1 MALPRL
7 TRVPPTALFLAV
19 LVAMPLA
26 MLAACQ
32 APTTTARGGIDFAS
46 TLAAWDRDPGQEPG
60 KDQDKTLQGVVVL
73 RDGRVVAERY
83 YTGATAASL
92 NDIRSAGKSVTAL
105 LATIALDRGAIAS
118 ASDPVRK
125 YWPEAAG
132 SALGAA
138 TIDDLLTMRSGLAA
152 DDEDPASPG
161 SEDRMDEASD
171 PVAFLRSTP
180 RQDAPGA
187 TYRYNSL
194 TAYATGIVVGRATG
208 ADLGTFAGTALF
220 GPLGIADW
228 RWNKDAAGH
237 TKGQGNLW
245 LSTRSLATIGEM
257 VRCGGEYRGRRIVS
271 AGGIEAMLRPRVPIA
286 ATDPYADEYGRL
298 WYFKSLP
305 VGDFRV
311 PVWFASGNG
320 GNKIYVVPNLRMV
333 VAITSQ
339 AYGRGYGQRRSQ
351 EILTRL
357 LREAIEHP
365 APRAIDSG
373 PPGLL
378 AAHCGR

>member
-7 TRVPPTALFLAV
+7 ARQWPAAL
-19 LVAMPLA
+19 LVAA
-26 MLAACQ
+26 LAACQ
-32 APTTTARGGIDFAS
+32 APTSTSTSTARGANDVAS
-46 TLAAWDRDPGQEPG
+46 PLAAWDQ
-60 KDQDKTLQGVVVL
+60 DQDKTLQGVVVL
-73 RDGRVVAERY
+73 REGRIVAERY
-83 YTGATAASL
+83 YNGATAASL

-105 LATIALDRGAIAS
+105 LATIAMDRGTITS

-132 SALGAA
+132 SAVGEA

-161 SEDRMDEASD
+161 IEDHMDEAAD
-171 PVAFLRSTP
+171 PVAFLLAIP
-180 RQDAPGA
+180 RKDAPGT

-194 TAYATGIVVGRATG
+194 TAYAAGIVVGKATG
-208 ADLGTFAGTALF
+208 ADLGAFAGTALF
-220 GPLGIADW
+220 EPLGIAAW
-228 RWNKDAAGH
+228 RWNKDVAGN

-257 VRCGGEYRGRRIVS
+257 VRCGGEFRGRRIVS
-271 AGGIEAMLRPRVPIA
+271 AGGIETMLRPRVPIA

-298 WYFKSLP
+298 WYFKSHP

-351 EILTRL
+351 EILTSV
-357 LREAIEHP
+357 LRDAIEHP
-365 APRAIDSG
+365 TPAGIGSA

-378 AAHCGR
+378 APHCGR